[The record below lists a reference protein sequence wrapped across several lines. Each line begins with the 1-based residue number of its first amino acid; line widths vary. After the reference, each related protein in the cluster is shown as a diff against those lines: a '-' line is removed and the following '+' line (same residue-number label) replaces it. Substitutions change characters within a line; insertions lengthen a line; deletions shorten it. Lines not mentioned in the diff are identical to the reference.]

1 MHARGAP
8 VSCRRPGRS
17 LSSVADCPFVLIISL
32 IWPILL
38 YGGYPPF
45 VLLTEPEPTVTSE
58 SRLTEVVHTFS
69 FLFSS

>member
-1 MHARGAP
+1 M
-8 VSCRRPGRS
+8 
-17 LSSVADCPFVLIISL
+17 IISL

-45 VLLTEPEPTVTSE
+45 VLLTEPELTVTSE
-58 SRLTEVVHTFS
+58 SRLTEVVQTFS